1 MCFSR
6 NPIGGTGAAGACET
20 EAGAVRCERVIL
32 AGGAWS
38 SLFLRAHGLSLPQLS
53 VISRVSVTG
62 PLPEL
67 LPGAAA
73 GVGRLAA
80 LGCPVVVVTNQRG
93 VARGLLSRTDLE
105 AVHARLAQDLAAAD
119 GRVDAVAVCP
129 HDEGECSCR
138 KPLDGL
144 FREALARAPWAD
156 PRRCLMIG
164 DMPSDLEPARG
175 LGMRTER
182 VGADRPFG
190 EVVARVLGGP
200 GPDATP
206 DDVRRGEGHVP

>member
-1 MCFSR
+1 M
-6 NPIGGTGAAGACET
+6 
-20 EAGAVRCERVIL
+20 
-32 AGGAWS
+32 
-38 SLFLRAHGLSLPQLS
+38 
-53 VISRVSVTG
+53 
-62 PLPEL
+62 
-67 LPGAAA
+67 
-73 GVGRLAA
+73 
-80 LGCPVVVVTNQRG
+80 TNQRG

-138 KPLDGL
+138 KPFDGL

-200 GPDATP
+200 GPRRDA
-206 DDVRRGEGHVP
+206 